1 MRALL
6 IATVGLLPLAG
17 RAQPPPPASAAEEA
31 PAEADEA
38 PAAPQSMG
46 TLAIDADD
54 GVEVRVDD
62 AVIGET
68 PLPGPWTLSPGEHT
82 VELRPPSGE
91 PTVRRVTI
99 AAGQHLA
106 LDLGGKKPDPAA
118 EPAPAPTSDPAV
130 AEPALPAGPG
140 FPVATGGYIVA
151 GLGLLGVGAGVGL
164 GLLADGYAADARD
177 LDRAS
182 NDRADQQALVDQA
195 DGAAFWSNVSYGA
208 GGVMLLGGAA
218 MILLATDGPLGVSV
232 APTPGGAMVEGRF

>member
-6 IATVGLLPLAG
+6 IATVGLLPVAG
-17 RAQPPPPASAAEEA
+17 RAQPPPPADAAEEA
-31 PAEADEA
+31 PAAEV

-46 TLAIDADD
+46 TLVIEAAA

-62 AVIGET
+62 VVIGET
-68 PLPGPWTLSPGEHT
+68 PLPGPWTLSPGDH
-82 VELRPPSGE
+82 VIELRPASGE

-99 AAGQHLA
+99 AAGQQIA

-118 EPAPAPTSDPAV
+118 KPAAAPDPDPAV

-164 GLLADGYAADARD
+164 GLLADGYAAEARD

-195 DGAAFWSNVSYGA
+195 DGAAFWSNISYGA